1 MEDFDGNR
9 DDHVEDELHKELEN
23 LSGNLYGLIEGMLIQ
38 ADQLQKA
45 LDSAITAKNQA
56 GLLVEAIEERYE
68 DDEAGFTALE
78 GKVAS
83 LEADRNEL
91 CRQVD
96 SLTEQNK
103 DLIGENITLNER
115 VEFLNRKNTSL
126 IRALDEARRRSMSEG
141 DLIGENITLNE
152 RVEFLNR
159 KNTSLIRALDEAR
172 RRSMSEG
179 LAEEHDRLE
188 AANIALLAK
197 NEGLGVELVELRE
210 RVRELESANAKH
222 WADKGRLEA
231 ANALLKFQKG
241 ELQSAFT
248 SLTKAQEKADQLKEL
263 KIAERDSHIER
274 LEQQLADT
282 QRVLRAKEKDVNL
295 LKDQIGS
302 IREFLA

>member
-103 DLIGENITLNER
+103 
-115 VEFLNRKNTSL
+115 
-126 IRALDEARRRSMSEG
+126 